1 MPNWVENELRITGP
15 DVDAVLTAIA
25 GEEEI
30 DDLHQ
35 KTRRKE
41 PTPFFFG
48 KVIPMPP
55 TLDIEDGTK
64 TDLALLCAENEGL
77 GKFAIYD
84 WVKKCGYTTPRE
96 LCEHYSWN
104 YADMVR
110 LGEQIKEN
118 ERLYGAKTW
127 YEWCCK
133 NWGTK
138 WSASEVEL
146 RGRTADGV
154 TIDFK
159 TAWNPPLPVI
169 RKLSEMFPGRRFIL
183 KYWEGGAG
191 FKGVAQFMMGE
202 GEDECTVY
210 KGRRGG

>member
-1 MPNWVENELRITGP
+1 VPNWCECELRITGP
-15 DVDAVLTAIA
+15 RVDAVLEAIA

-30 DDLHQ
+30 DDLDQ
-35 KTRRKE
+35 KTRRRE
-41 PTPFFFG
+41 ATPFFFG

-55 TLDIEDGTK
+55 TLDIADGTQ

-84 WVKKCGYTTPRE
+84 WVKQSGYTTPQE
-96 LCEHYSWN
+96 LCEHFGWS

-118 ERLYGAKTW
+118 ERLYGAKNW
-127 YEWCCK
+127 YEWCHK

-138 WSASEVEL
+138 WNASDVVVE
-146 RGRTADGV
+146 RTSDGA

-159 TAWNPPLPVI
+159 TAWSPPLPVI
-169 RKLSEMFPGRRFIL
+169 RKLSEMFPGRCFTL
-183 KYWEGGAG
+183 KYWEGGAE
-191 FKGVAQFMMGE
+191 FKGIAQFMMGE
-202 GEDECTVY
+202 GEDVREHY